1 MASLGIANLDK
12 DLQRELIAGLDKVE
26 ALLSRHIQGD
36 YPLLIETSR
45 HLVEAGGKR
54 FRPLITLLAS
64 HFGKGQSDEVIAAAV
79 VCELTH
85 VATLYH
91 DDVMDEAKLR
101 RGVTSA
107 NSRWSNTV
115 AILTGDY
122 LFSKASD
129 LLADLGP
136 EAVRLQAKTFERLV
150 IGQIQETQ
158 GAKNGEDALKHYLQV
173 VSEIAVALAAAGV
186 VILTLGYGS
195 LPWIALVLAIS
206 WGSYSLIKKSLNL
219 GALETL
225 SLETLFAFLPNLV
238 FLLIIESNG
247 SAEFGST
254 WSISILLFGAGAATV
269 IPLLLFNG
277 STTRLPLS
285 TVGLLQYITPTIM
298 FFIGIYINNEDIS
311 TTKVIGFAFIWIAL
325 AVLSRDLYRS
335 SRPLDDGIAK

>member
-12 DLQRELIAGLDKVE
+12 NLERELIAGLDQVE
-26 ALLSRHIQGD
+26 ALLNSHIQGD

-64 HFGKGQSDEVIAAAV
+64 HFGKGQSDQVIAAAV

-158 GAKNGEDALKHYLQV
+158 GAKTGDDALKHYLQV
-173 VSEIAVALAAAGV
+173 VSDK
-186 VILTLGYGS
+186 TGS
-195 LPWIALVLAIS
+195 LIATSARFGAMLSGADREIVETLTKFGEKIGIAFQLADDVIDISSDASQSGKVSGTDLREGIPTLVTLQIIS
-206 WGSYSLIKKSLNL
+206 SKLEEDEELRHLLQSPIPEEKIAEVLVKLRQHSALKDAKSYLHN
-219 GALETL
+219 L
-225 SLETLFAFLPNLV
+225 SLEAKQLLEPLPEIPARSALEGLCDAV
-238 FLLIIESNG
+238 IERT
-247 SAEFGST
+247 A
-254 WSISILLFGAGAATV
+254 
-269 IPLLLFNG
+269 
-277 STTRLPLS
+277 
-285 TVGLLQYITPTIM
+285 
-298 FFIGIYINNEDIS
+298 
-311 TTKVIGFAFIWIAL
+311 
-325 AVLSRDLYRS
+325 
-335 SRPLDDGIAK
+335 